1 MKNVVI
7 LGSSGSIGEN
17 ALRVAKALPEEF
29 KIVGLA
35 VSSNIERLL
44 EQAEEFGVTNVAVSD
59 DVMAERA
66 GELAPD
72 HLNVLKGLDGVTE
85 LAGMDDVDLVVCAI
99 VGMAAIKPVLAAIEM
114 GTDIALATK
123 ETLVAAGHIVKVACE
138 TSESSIIP
146 VDSEHSAIFQCMA
159 RRQDQLSLNRDP
171 ELRKIFLTC
180 SGGPFGMRP
189 DIDLT
194 KVSKTEV
201 LNHPRWNM
209 GAKITVDSASLMN
222 KGLELI
228 EARWLFD
235 LSSDEIDIVIHPE
248 SIIHSMV
255 EYVDGSTLA
264 QLSVPD
270 MRYAIQ
276 FAMTYPNRMD
286 GNLPGMSLKDIASL
300 NFYEPDLERFPAL
313 RLAKESINV
322 AGTLPTVL
330 NAANEEAV
338 AMFLRDEIKF
348 CNIWEIVEKVME
360 SHKPIHDLTIEAVF
374 DAEDWAR
381 AKAREIKVN

>member
-17 ALRVAKALPEEF
+17 ALRVVKALPEEF
-29 KIVGLA
+29 NVVGLA
-35 VSSNIERLL
+35 VGSNIERLL
-44 EQAEEFGVTNVAVSD
+44 DQAEEFDVDNIAVAD
-59 DVMAERA
+59 DVMAVRTEELISSDKNLYKGA
-66 GELAPD
+66 EGVAELAS
-72 HLNVLKGLDGVTE
+72 
-85 LAGMDDVDLVVCAI
+85 MDDVDLVICAI
-99 VGMAAIKPVLAAIEM
+99 VGMAAIRPVLAAIER
-114 GTDIALATK
+114 GIDIALATK

-138 TSESSIIP
+138 ASESSIIP
-146 VDSEHSAIFQCMA
+146 VDSEHSAIFQCLA
-159 RRQDQLSLNRDP
+159 RRQSGISMNRDP

-180 SGGPFGMRP
+180 SGGPFGMKP
-189 DIDLT
+189 EVDLSSV
-194 KVSKTEV
+194 KKRDV

-209 GAKITVDSASLMN
+209 GNKVTVDSASLMN

-235 LSSDEIDIVIHPE
+235 LNSDEIDIVIHPE

-276 FAMTYPNRMD
+276 FAMTYPDRMD
-286 GNLPGMSLKDIASL
+286 GRLPGMGLTDFAKL
-300 NFYEPDLERFPAL
+300 HFHKPDESRFPAL
-313 RLAKESINV
+313 RLARHAIDIS
-322 AGTLPTVL
+322 GTLPTVM

-338 AMFLRDEIKF
+338 AMFLDDKIKF
-348 CNIWEIVEKVME
+348 CRIWEIVEKVMDE
-360 SHKPIHDLTIEAVF
+360 HDTIHELTLDAVF
-374 DAEDWAR
+374 EAEEWAR
-381 AKAREIKVN
+381 RRAREIS

>member
-17 ALRVAKALPEEF
+17 ALRVASALPEEF
-29 KIVGLA
+29 NIVGLA
-35 VSSNIERLL
+35 VNSNIERLL
-44 EQAEEFGVTNVAVSD
+44 EQAKQFGVNTVAVAD

-66 GELAPD
+66 EELAPS
-72 HLNVLKGLDGVTE
+72 HIKVLKGLDGVTE
-85 LAGMDDVDLVVCAI
+85 LSAYDDVDLVVCAI
-99 VGMAAIKPVLAAIEM
+99 VGMTAIRPVLAAIEK

-138 TSESSIIP
+138 TSDSSIIP
-146 VDSEHSAIFQCMA
+146 VDSEHSAIFQCLA
-159 RRQDQLSLNRDP
+159 RRQSTISLNRDP
-171 ELRKIFLTC
+171 ELKKIFLTC
-180 SGGPFGMRP
+180 SGGPFGTKP
-189 DIDLT
+189 EIDLT
-194 KVSKTEV
+194 KVTKAEV

-209 GAKITVDSASLMN
+209 GAKVTVDSASLMN

-235 LSSDEIDIVIHPE
+235 LHSDEIDIVIHPE

-264 QLSVPD
+264 QLSIPD

-276 FAMTYPNRMD
+276 FAMTYPKRLD
-286 GNLPGMSLKDIASL
+286 GKLSGMSLSDIASL
-300 NFYEPDLERFPAL
+300 NFFEPDIDRFPAL
-313 RLAKESINV
+313 HLAKEAIDVS
-322 AGTLPTVL
+322 GTMPTVM

-338 AMFLRDEIKF
+338 AMFLGDKIKF
-348 CNIWEIVEKVME
+348 CFIWEIVEKVMSE
-360 SHKPIHDLTIEAVF
+360 HKSVHDLTIEAVF

-381 AKAREIKVN
+381 RRAGELINA